1 MNAIKPM
8 GNPARSAPTYPD
20 LDKITSTILKAS
32 SIATLMGWAAIG
44 QEYANPAPKDA
55 PSGFDYANAAK
66 VVADMLEDVC
76 GTIETLKTQQG
87 GE

>member
-1 MNAIKPM
+1 M
-8 GNPARSAPTYPD
+8 GNPARSAPAHPD
-20 LDKITSTILKAS
+20 LDKITSTLLKAS

-44 QEYANPAPKDA
+44 QEYANPNPKDA

-66 VVADMLEDVC
+66 VVSDLLEDVC
-76 GTIETLKTQQG
+76 EAVETLKTQQG